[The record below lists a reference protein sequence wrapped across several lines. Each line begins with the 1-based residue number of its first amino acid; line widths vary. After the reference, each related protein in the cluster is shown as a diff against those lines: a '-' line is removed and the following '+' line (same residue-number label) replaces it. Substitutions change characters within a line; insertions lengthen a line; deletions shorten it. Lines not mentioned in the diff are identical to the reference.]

1 MTSQTTTVAR
11 LNSSDIDEHLE
22 DLCRVLVDCVAGG
35 AAISFMTPLAQDTA
49 ARFWA
54 DDIKPAIETLDRYLF
69 GAFDE
74 GRLIGSVQLLVN
86 MPPNQP
92 HRAEI
97 AKMIVHPSGRGRGLG
112 KALMRAALASAK
124 DAGKTLVTLD
134 TRTGDVAEALYKS
147 IGFEKAGVV
156 PDYAFDPDGKARHS
170 TTFMYKYL

>member
-1 MTSQTTTVAR
+1 MTIQTMTVAR
-11 LNSSDIDEHLE
+11 LSPSDIDEHLE

-35 AAISFMTPLAQDTA
+35 AAISFMAPLDHDTA
-49 ARFWA
+49 VRFWV
-54 DDIKPAIETLDRYLF
+54 DDIKPAIETWDRHLF

-74 GRLIGSVQLLVN
+74 GHLIGSVQLLVN

-97 AKMIVHPSGRGRGLG
+97 AKMIVHPDRRGRGLG

-134 TRTGDVAEALYKS
+134 TRTGDVAESLYKS
-147 IGFEKAGVV
+147 IGFEKTGVV
-156 PDYAFDPDGKARHS
+156 PDFAFDPDGQARHS